1 MINIKFIIKEEI
13 IKEAKKYQ
21 SYRNNLK
28 KILDANN
35 LNYDKFTITT
45 RDVFDGYI
53 AEKMII
59 QYLEYLKGS
68 NKINIWEDIYK
79 THVFQSW
86 LNRQRIMDSWTI
98 HQE

>member
-53 AEKMII
+53 TEKMII

-79 THVFQSW
+79 THVFQS
-86 LNRQRIMDSWTI
+86 
-98 HQE
+98 